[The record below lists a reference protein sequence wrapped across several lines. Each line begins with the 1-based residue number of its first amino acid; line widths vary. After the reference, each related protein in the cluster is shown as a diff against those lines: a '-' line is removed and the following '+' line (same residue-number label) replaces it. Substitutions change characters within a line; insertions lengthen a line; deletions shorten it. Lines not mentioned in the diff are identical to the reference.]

1 VSGDDTPLRCAVAA
15 AEPAQS
21 SRHASI
27 DSSDGR
33 YADAWTRGRGVNE
46 PTQADA
52 RPHGVQIVDAPTT
65 RVHDP
70 SDLLGLVLSALG
82 VVAVLVAVVS
92 AQGTTAG
99 VAQDVRGFS
108 WLLRRVLVV
117 PVALLEGLVTLI
129 APVAVLTELAV
140 RRHGR
145 QLLQVGAAGL
155 AALVLA
161 VSTTGALT
169 AVGSEGLLRGL
180 SVSRDGSW
188 VLSVPASV
196 AALAGVL
203 TAAGPRAR
211 RRTVVW
217 SWNLLWIS
225 LGIVLVTGQVSLSG
239 AAVALLLGRV
249 AGLGVRFASGVQSE
263 RAYGGALVAGIR
275 RAGFDP
281 ARLVRVADADEHRMY
296 DLTTT
301 AAEHLRV
308 VVLDGD
314 RQVVGALS
322 RLWRSVRLRGI
333 EGRSLVSLRQAVERT
348 ALLAYA
354 ARTAGVRTPQP
365 LGIAEAQDSMLVIE
379 GLTGTAVPLRLVDD
393 AHLTDE
399 LLHAIWGQLRSAH
412 DAGIAH
418 RALTSDTILVEE
430 DAGVPVVWLVG
441 WDSGDVASTE
451 LARRMDLTQLVALLA
466 VRVGAAR
473 ALESAAAVL
482 PGQDIAAIG
491 PLLQFVVL
499 PRRTRE
505 EMRAHRGLL
514 DELRSAL
521 VEQLPGTDVE
531 PEHVT
536 RFGVRTVLTVVLPV
550 VAVVVILTSINVDEI
565 GSALTSSDWRWSV
578 VAFVLGLAT
587 YVGAGLTF
595 AAFAPVRITLRS
607 ATLVHAVG
615 SFVSLAAPAGVGS
628 AALNLRLLTRRGVSA
643 SLAVAT
649 VALVQVSQ
657 FVVTILLLLLLSLVS
672 GSNDTTLFAPGPGT
686 LIAMG
691 AVAVALAAALLF
703 PGVRRWAVRTSMP
716 TVRQTW
722 PRLVDVLG
730 HPGRVALALLGNV
743 MLTMGYVL
751 AFDASLAA
759 FGQHRGLV
767 EVAVVYL
774 VGNAAGAAIPTPG
787 GIGTIEV
794 TLIGGLTAAGVNAGV
809 AASVVVL
816 FRLLTFWLPI
826 PIGWVALRHM
836 RRTGEL

>member
-1 VSGDDTPLRCAVAA
+1 
-15 AEPAQS
+15 
-21 SRHASI
+21 
-27 DSSDGR
+27 
-33 YADAWTRGRGVNE
+33 
-46 PTQADA
+46 
-52 RPHGVQIVDAPTT
+52 VQIVDTPTT

-82 VVAVLVAVVS
+82 VLAVLVAVVS

-108 WLLRRVLVV
+108 WLLRRVLVF
-117 PVALLEGLVTLI
+117 PVAVLEGLVTLI

-140 RRHGR
+140 RRNGR
-145 QLLQVGAAGL
+145 QLLQVGAAGI
-155 AALVLA
+155 AALALCVA
-161 VSTTGALT
+161 TTAALT
-169 AVGSEGLLRGL
+169 AFGSAELVHGL
-180 SVSRDGSW
+180 SVPREGTW
-188 VLSVPASV
+188 VVSVPASV

-203 TAAGPRAR
+203 TAAGPRGR
-211 RRTVVW
+211 RRTVLW
-217 SWNLLWIS
+217 SWNLLWVS
-225 LGIVLVTGQVSLSG
+225 LGVVLVTGQVALSG

-249 AGLGVRFASGVQSE
+249 AGLGVRFASGVRSE
-263 RAYGGALVAGIR
+263 RAYGAALVAGIR

-281 ARLVRVADADEHRMY
+281 ARIVRVGDADEHRMY

-301 AAEHLRV
+301 AGEDLRV

-379 GLTGTAVPLRLVDD
+379 TVTGAVPLRLVDD
-393 AHLTDE
+393 AQLSDE
-399 LLHAIWGQLRSAH
+399 VLHAIWGQLRSAH

-418 RALTSDTILVEE
+418 RALTSDTILVEPG
-430 DAGVPVVWLVG
+430 AGDPAVWLVG

-451 LARRMDLTQLVALLA
+451 LARRMDLTQLVAVLA

-482 PGQDIAAIG
+482 PRQDLAAIG
-491 PLLQFVVL
+491 PLLQSVVL
-499 PRRTRE
+499 PQRTRE
-505 EMRAHRGLL
+505 EMRAHPGLL
-514 DELRSAL
+514 DQLRTAL
-521 VEQLPGTDVE
+521 VERLPGTDVE
-531 PEHVT
+531 PEQVT

-550 VAVVVILTSINVDEI
+550 VAVVVILTSINLDEI
-565 GSALTSSDWRWSV
+565 GTALTSSDWRWSA
-578 VAFVLGLAT
+578 VAFALGLAT

-595 AAFAPVRITLRS
+595 AAFAPVKVTLRS

-615 SFVSLAAPAGVGS
+615 AFVSLAAPAGVGS
-628 AALNLRLLTRRGVSA
+628 AALNLRLLTRRGVTA

-657 FVVTILLLLLLSLVS
+657 FVVTIALLLLLSLVS
-672 GSNDTTLFAPGPGT
+672 GSNDTSLFAPGPGA
-686 LIAMG
+686 LIAIG
-691 AVAVALAAALLF
+691 VVALALGAALLF

-722 PRLVDVLG
+722 PRLVDVMG
-730 HPGRVALALLGNV
+730 HPGRVALAILGNV

-767 EVAVVYL
+767 EVAVIYL

-794 TLIGGLTAAGVNAGV
+794 TLIGGLTAAGVNPGV
-809 AASVVVL
+809 AASAVVL

-826 PIGWVALRHM
+826 PLGWVALRHM

>member
-1 VSGDDTPLRCAVAA
+1 MPSFARAAPESTDPSASHKIDWTGLAALSLGLTLVVLALVQSEAWSTPLVIALALVGLASLLAFWLVEHRVRQPIVEFDLFRNGPYFGASAA
-15 AEPAQS
+15 AFC
-21 SRHASI
+21 
-27 DSSDGR
+27 
-33 YADAWTRGRGVNE
+33 
-46 PTQADA
+46 
-52 RPHGVQIVDAPTT
+52 
-65 RVHDP
+65 
-70 SDLLGLVLSALG
+70 LVGSYW
-82 VVAVLVAVVS
+82 AVMFFQPQYL
-92 AQGTTAG
+92 
-99 VAQDVRGFS
+99 QDVRGFS
-108 WLLRRVLVV
+108 WLLRRVLVF
-117 PVALLEGLVTLI
+117 PVAVLEGLVTLI

-155 AALVLA
+155 AALALCVA
-161 VSTTGALT
+161 TTSALT
-169 AVGSEGLLRGL
+169 AFGSTELLQGL
-180 SVSRDGSW
+180 SVSRDGRW
-188 VLSVPASV
+188 VLSIPASV

-203 TAAGPRAR
+203 TAAGPRGR
-211 RRTVVW
+211 RRTVLW

-263 RAYGGALVAGIR
+263 RAYGSALVAAIR

-301 AAEHLRV
+301 AARRLRV

-365 LGIAEAQDSMLVIE
+365 LGIAEAQDSMLVVE
-379 GLTGTAVPLRLVDD
+379 GMTGAAVPLRLVGD

-418 RALTSDTILVEE
+418 RALTSDTILVEQE
-430 DAGVPVVWLVG
+430 AGDPVVWLVG

-466 VRVGAAR
+466 VRVGPAR
-473 ALESAAAVL
+473 AIESAAAVL
-482 PGQDIAAIG
+482 PRQDIAAIG
-491 PLLQFVVL
+491 PLLQSVVL
-499 PRRTRE
+499 PQRTRE
-505 EMRAHRGLL
+505 EMRAHSGLL

-521 VEQLPGTDVE
+521 VEHLPGTDVE
-531 PEHVT
+531 PEQVT

-565 GSALTSSDWRWSV
+565 GRALTSSDWRWSA
-578 VAFVLGLAT
+578 VAFGLGLAT

-595 AAFAPVRITLRS
+595 AAFAPVRISLRS

-615 SFVSLAAPAGVGS
+615 AFVSLAAPAGVGS
-628 AALNLRLLTRRGVSA
+628 AALNLRLLTKRGVSA

-657 FVVTILLLLLLSLVS
+657 FIVTIALLLLLSLVS
-672 GSNDTTLFAPGPGT
+672 GSTDTTLFAPGPGA

-691 AVAVALAAALLF
+691 APVRPADLGYSRQDTLDAL
-703 PGVRRWAVRTSMP
+703 RWAMEVRARFTIL
-716 TVRQTW
+716 
-722 PRLVDVLG
+722 RLAWLCGSLDELTEEIVDE
-730 HPGRVALALLGNV
+730 
-743 MLTMGYVL
+743 
-751 AFDASLAA
+751 FC
-759 FGQHRGLV
+759 
-767 EVAVVYL
+767 E
-774 VGNAAGAAIPTPG
+774 
-787 GIGTIEV
+787 
-794 TLIGGLTAAGVNAGV
+794 
-809 AASVVVL
+809 
-816 FRLLTFWLPI
+816 
-826 PIGWVALRHM
+826 
-836 RRTGEL
+836 

>member
-1 VSGDDTPLRCAVAA
+1 M
-15 AEPAQS
+15 
-21 SRHASI
+21 I
-27 DSSDGR
+27 
-33 YADAWTRGRGVNE
+33 E
-46 PTQADA
+46 PTQDDTRA
-52 RPHGVQIVDAPTT
+52 PGVQVVDAPTT

-70 SDLLGLVLSALG
+70 SDLVGVILSALG

-108 WLLRRVLVV
+108 WLLRRVLVF
-117 PVALLEGLVTLI
+117 PVAVLEGLVTLI
-129 APVAVLTELAV
+129 APVAVLAELAV

-155 AALVLA
+155 AALVLCVA
-161 VSTTGALT
+161 TTSALT
-169 AVGSEGLLRGL
+169 AFGSAELVRGL

-211 RRTVVW
+211 RRTVLW
-217 SWNLLWIS
+217 SWNLLWVS
-225 LGIVLVTGQVSLSG
+225 LGVVLVTGQVSLSG
-239 AAVALLLGRV
+239 AAVALLLGRL
-249 AGLGVRFASGVQSE
+249 AGLGVRFVSGVRSE
-263 RAYGGALVAGIR
+263 RAYGAELVAGIR

-281 ARLVRVADADEHRMY
+281 ARLVRVDDADETRMY

-333 EGRSLVSLRQAVERT
+333 EGRSFVSLRQAVERT

-379 GLTGTAVPLRLVDD
+379 AMTGAAVPLRLVDD
-393 AHLTDE
+393 ARLTDE
-399 LLHAIWGQLRSAH
+399 LLHAIWDQLRSAH

-418 RALTSDTILVEE
+418 RALTSDTILVE
-430 DAGVPVVWLVG
+430 DQGAAPVVWLVG

-482 PGQDIAAIG
+482 PRQVIGAIG
-491 PLLQFVVL
+491 PLLQSVVL

-505 EMRAHRGLL
+505 EMRAHTGLL
-514 DELRSAL
+514 DQLRSAL
-521 VEQLPGTDVE
+521 VEQLPGADVE
-531 PEHVT
+531 PEQVT

-565 GSALTSSDWRWSV
+565 GIALTSSDWRWSA
-578 VAFVLGLAT
+578 VAFGLGLAT

-595 AAFAPVRITLRS
+595 AAFAPVRVSLRS

-615 SFVSLAAPAGVGS
+615 AFVSLAAPAGVGS

-657 FVVTILLLLLLSLVS
+657 FVVTIVLLLVLSLAS
-672 GSNDTTLFAPGPGT
+672 GSHDTTLFAPGPGA
-686 LIAMG
+686 L
-691 AVAVALAAALLF
+691 VAIGIVTVALAAALLF

-730 HPGRVALALLGNV
+730 HPSRVALAILGNV

-759 FGQHRGLV
+759 FGQHRGIV
-767 EVAVVYL
+767 EVAVIYL

-794 TLIGGLTAAGVNAGV
+794 TLIGGLTAAGVNPGV
-809 AASVVVL
+809 AASAVVL

-826 PIGWVALRHM
+826 PLGWVAMRYM

>member
-1 VSGDDTPLRCAVAA
+1 
-15 AEPAQS
+15 
-21 SRHASI
+21 
-27 DSSDGR
+27 
-33 YADAWTRGRGVNE
+33 
-46 PTQADA
+46 
-52 RPHGVQIVDAPTT
+52 
-65 RVHDP
+65 
-70 SDLLGLVLSALG
+70 
-82 VVAVLVAVVS
+82 
-92 AQGTTAG
+92 
-99 VAQDVRGFS
+99 
-108 WLLRRVLVV
+108 
-117 PVALLEGLVTLI
+117 
-129 APVAVLTELAV
+129 
-140 RRHGR
+140 
-145 QLLQVGAAGL
+145 
-155 AALVLA
+155 
-161 VSTTGALT
+161 
-169 AVGSEGLLRGL
+169 
-180 SVSRDGSW
+180 
-188 VLSVPASV
+188 
-196 AALAGVL
+196 
-203 TAAGPRAR
+203 
-211 RRTVVW
+211 
-217 SWNLLWIS
+217 
-225 LGIVLVTGQVSLSG
+225 
-239 AAVALLLGRV
+239 
-249 AGLGVRFASGVQSE
+249 
-263 RAYGGALVAGIR
+263 
-275 RAGFDP
+275 
-281 ARLVRVADADEHRMY
+281 
-296 DLTTT
+296 
-301 AAEHLRV
+301 
-308 VVLDGD
+308 
-314 RQVVGALS
+314 
-322 RLWRSVRLRGI
+322 VRLRGI

-379 GLTGTAVPLRLVDD
+379 GLTGAAVPLRLVDD

-412 DAGIAH
+412 NAGIAH

-430 DAGVPVVWLVG
+430 DVGAPVVWLVG

-482 PGQDIAAIG
+482 PGEDIAAIG
-491 PLLQFVVL
+491 PLLQTVVL
-499 PRRTRE
+499 PQRTRE
-505 EMRAHRGLL
+505 EMRAHPGLL
-514 DELRSAL
+514 DGLRSAL
-521 VEQLPGTDVE
+521 VERLPGTDVE
-531 PEHVT
+531 PEQVT
-536 RFGVRTVLTVVLPV
+536 RFGVRTVLTVVLPM

-565 GSALTSSDWRWSV
+565 GSALTSSDWRWSA
-578 VAFVLGLAT
+578 VAFGLGLAT

-595 AAFAPVRITLRS
+595 AAFAPVRISLRS

-615 SFVSLAAPAGVGS
+615 AFVSPAAPAGVGS

-657 FVVTILLLLLLSLVS
+657 FVVTILLLLLLSLFS
-672 GSNDTTLFAPGPGT
+672 GSNDTTLFAPGPGA

-691 AVAVALAAALLF
+691 AVVVALAAALLF
-703 PGVRRWAVRTSMP
+703 PGVRRWAVRTTMP

-826 PIGWVALRHM
+826 PLGWVAMRHM